1 MEMGMSAEAY
11 LKGWEKKVEKEIE
24 RLVPQE
30 GQPSAIYE
38 AMRYSLFAGGKRLR
52 PVLCISGCEAVG
64 EKPAIVLPAA
74 CAIECIHTY
83 SLIHDDLPAMDND
96 DIRRGLPTSHKVFG
110 EAMAI
115 LAGDALLTKAFEC
128 MTDEGMARTVGPD
141 GLVKAIQL
149 LSEAAGASGMVG
161 GQLLDIQGGGRIQ
174 NSKELKE
181 IHDRKTGALIRAA
194 VVIGGLLGGGSPTQI
209 EGLSSYGEK
218 VGLAFQIVDDI
229 LDVEGN
235 AAVLGKSTGSDAS
248 QEKTTYPSLHGL
260 ELSKEMAL
268 AALDEAIA
276 ALCVF
281 SDGSPLLTS
290 LARFVVLRRH

>member
-1 MEMGMSAEAY
+1 MSAEAY
-11 LKGWEKKVEKEIE
+11 LRRWAKKIE
-24 RLVPQE
+24 EELERFVPQE

-64 EKPAIVLPAA
+64 EKPAVVLPAA

-128 MTDEGMARTVGPD
+128 MADERMARSVGSD

-161 GQLLDIQGGGRIQ
+161 GQHLDIQGGGRIQ
-174 NSKELKE
+174 NSKDLKE
-181 IHDRKTGALIRAA
+181 IHERKTGALIRAA
-194 VVIGGLLGGGSPTQI
+194 VVIGGLLGGGSPAQI

-235 AAVLGKSTGSDAS
+235 AAELGKSTGSDAS

-268 AALDEAIA
+268 TALDEATS
-276 ALCVF
+276 ALSVF
-281 SDGSPLLTS
+281 SDGAPLLTS

>member
-1 MEMGMSAEAY
+1 MSAEAY
-11 LKGWEKKVEKEIE
+11 LKRWAKKVEEELE

-30 GQPSAIYE
+30 GRPSAIYE

-64 EKPAIVLPAA
+64 EKPPIVLPAA

-96 DIRRGLPTSHKVFG
+96 DIRRGLPTSHKIFG

-128 MTDEGMARTVGPD
+128 MADERMARTVGSD

-161 GQLLDIQGGGRIQ
+161 GQLLDIQGGERIQ

-181 IHDRKTGALIRAA
+181 IHERKTGALIRAA
-194 VVIGGLLGGGSPTQI
+194 VVIGGLLGGGSPAQI

-235 AAVLGKSTGSDAS
+235 AAELGKSTGSDAS

-268 AALDEAIA
+268 AALDEAIST
-276 ALCVF
+276 LRVF
-281 SDGSPLLTS
+281 PDGSPLLTS